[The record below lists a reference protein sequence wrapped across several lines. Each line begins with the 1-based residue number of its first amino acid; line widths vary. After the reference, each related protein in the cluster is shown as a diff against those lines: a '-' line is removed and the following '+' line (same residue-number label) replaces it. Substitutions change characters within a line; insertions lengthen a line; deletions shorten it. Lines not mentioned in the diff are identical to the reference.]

1 MIHRGHMRT
10 SAISNTVALQLLQIA
25 SGAGRCA
32 HELDVEEC
40 GRYLEDLRD
49 LATGAEEFRDPAE
62 AGTPLQSRSSFAQG
76 LHVHGSD
83 PSGGPP
89 KVAWVA
95 RVVSDFALSTRLAT
109 TTPFP
114 GGGHGL

>member
-25 SGAGRCA
+25 SGAGRRA

-62 AGTPLQSRSSFAQG
+62 AGTPLQSRSAFAQG
-76 LHVHGSD
+76 LHVQEVAQIPAGA
-83 PSGGPP
+83 PP
-89 KVAWVA
+89 
-95 RVVSDFALSTRLAT
+95 RLR
-109 TTPFP
+109 
-114 GGGHGL
+114 GLQGWYQILLYLPD